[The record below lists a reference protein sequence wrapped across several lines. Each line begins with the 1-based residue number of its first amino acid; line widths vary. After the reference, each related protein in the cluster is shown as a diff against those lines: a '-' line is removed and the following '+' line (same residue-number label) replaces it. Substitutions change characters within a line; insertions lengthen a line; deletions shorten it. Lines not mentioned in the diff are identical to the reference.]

1 MGAILG
7 MVLVV
12 GEMEGMDVG
21 WEEGKADGV
30 EDGDSVG
37 CCVSV
42 GGMEGMA
49 VGLMLVEGEEV
60 GE

>member
-12 GEMEGMDVG
+12 GEAEGMLVG
-21 WEEGKADGV
+21 WDEGEAEGVEEGDT
-30 EDGDSVG
+30 VG